1 MAQPHP
7 IELRHRLIEAYER
20 GEGGYVLLARRFAI
34 GEATAKRWVWR
45 YQKEGH
51 VQPRA
56 KAGGVHSDV
65 SLEDLEMILAA
76 HPDANAGEITAAY
89 NRGRR
94 GKQRRHASSIKRAL
108 YRFGFVVKK
117 NGYVRSSSSAPT

>member
-7 IELRHRLIEAYER
+7 IELRQRLIEAYER
-20 GEGGYVLLARRFAI
+20 GEAGYVLLARRFCV

-45 YQKEGH
+45 YHREGN
-51 VQPRA
+51 VRPRA
-56 KAGGVHSDV
+56 RGGGVRSEIL
-65 SLEDLEMILAA
+65 LEELERILAV

-89 NRGRR
+89 NSGRR

-108 YRFGFVVKK
+108 YRYGYVVKK
-117 NGYVRSSSSAPT
+117 NVYVRSNSSAPT

>member
-7 IELRHRLIEAYER
+7 MELRQRLVEAHER
-20 GEGGYVLLARRFAI
+20 GEGGYVLLARRFCV
-34 GEATAKRWVWR
+34 GEATAKRWVWQFR
-45 YQKEGH
+45 REGH
-51 VQPRA
+51 VQPRQ
-56 KAGGVHSDV
+56 KGGGVRSEI
-65 SLEDLEMILAA
+65 SLEDLDMILAA

-108 YRFGFVVKK
+108 YRYGYVVKK
-117 NGYVRSSSSAPT
+117 NAYVRSNSSAPT